1 MKNYGNFIKENLW
14 GSGENKDFN
23 GEYIP
28 IKKDNYKYIG
38 FNELDFEE
46 IYDQTEEI
54 EKSEIEKY
62 VSLDTIKKMFPIYN
76 SIKFIDDW
84 SIHIYKY
91 ENYIIIYK
99 SGYYYTFEKNN
110 Y

>member
-1 MKNYGNFIKENLW
+1 MKNYGNFIKENIIKK
-14 GSGENKDFN
+14 EIIDFILN
-23 GEYIP
+23 EYIP
-28 IKKDNYKYIG
+28 NEKDNYKYLG

-46 IYDQTEEI
+46 IYVQTEEI

-76 SIKFIDDW
+76 QMNFKNDW